1 MRNSTGKDQADLK
14 KKQLKLI
21 KSIKLEIKNISMLNS
36 WLDIGREIINEL
48 DDRPK
53 EITQHTI
60 YTEIKMEN
68 RGSWEARKRFQRWYS
83 REEVA
88 VNFPNLIKETS
99 FHIQDSQWILIWIFF
114 YKSILWNISVKL
126 WNTKDQKVLKAPS
139 AFENQ
144 N

>member
-48 DDRPK
+48 GDRPK

-68 RGSWEARKRFQRWYS
+68 RGS
-83 REEVA
+83 
-88 VNFPNLIKETS
+88 
-99 FHIQDSQWILIWIFF
+99 
-114 YKSILWNISVKL
+114 
-126 WNTKDQKVLKAPS
+126 
-139 AFENQ
+139 
-144 N
+144 

>member
-68 RGSWEARKRFQRWYS
+68 RGS
-83 REEVA
+83 
-88 VNFPNLIKETS
+88 
-99 FHIQDSQWILIWIFF
+99 
-114 YKSILWNISVKL
+114 
-126 WNTKDQKVLKAPS
+126 
-139 AFENQ
+139 
-144 N
+144 